1 MTSLEAYRLRIYSD
15 KLEAAI
21 REEAGRR
28 VPDAVRLTRMKKLRL
43 LLRDKLLQFMRQRAR
58 A

>member
-1 MTSLEAYRLRIYSD
+1 MTSLEAYRLRVYSD
-15 KLEAAI
+15 KLDVAI

-43 LLRDKLLQFMRQRAR
+43 LLRDKIAQFMRQRAR